1 MIAVQKGRRPSRPSH
16 NLSRWRSLND
26 DIWRLLE
33 ACWTPE
39 PSERPSAN
47 CIVEQLLAMPDR
59 PVDQR
64 PLDNFNISFPS
75 QVLSNQADHPFF
87 ALAASAEVIDKVQA

>member
-1 MIAVQKGRRPSRPSH
+1 
-16 NLSRWRSLND
+16 
-26 DIWRLLE
+26 
-33 ACWTPE
+33 
-39 PSERPSAN
+39 
-47 CIVEQLLAMPDR
+47 MPDR